1 MKLLPRWPLTP
12 PLAAALL
19 ALLGGLA
26 VPSAARASCGDYV
39 MVGGHAAHEARPPPP
54 PPPGPDRWRGRAD
67 DPAHGKARG
76 RPTEGEE
83 THER

>member
-39 MVGGHAAHEARPPPP
+39 MVGGHAAHEAP
-54 PPPGPDRWRGRAD
+54 
-67 DPAHGKARG
+67 PAHPARTATG
-76 RPTEGEE
+76 SPA
-83 THER
+83 